1 MCIDGYQAAGQ
12 PDVAL
17 EYLRELSDLTKAQQ
31 HAQLRQQLQRVGMVP
46 GDDDADQRLQQKAWD
61 LADQVRRKEEV
72 LVESAVRAALA
83 SGYDARRPFR
93 VAKLAE
99 LFAMHEGTGSETVAQ
114 WKLAAL
120 LADIGMVAIPA
131 RLVARKGSLAGDERA
146 LVHEHVRYGA
156 QLVEEAG
163 LTKHR
168 PCIELIRSHHE
179 RWDGTGPLQLRAAD
193 IPLGAQVI
201 ALADAYDALTHD
213 RPWRR
218 AKTVQEAVFE
228 IGEASGQFDPDLA
241 KRFTAF
247 IRQEFWAHRDFE
259 AFLGEEATSS
269 SFVRATEQIGRMLS
283 QDKNPE

>member
-31 HAQLRQQLQRVGMVP
+31 RAQLRQQLQRVGMDP
-46 GDDDADQRLQQKAWD
+46 GHDDADQRLQQKAWD

-93 VAKLAE
+93 VAKLTE

-163 LTKHR
+163 LAKHR
-168 PCIELIRSHHE
+168 PCIELIRCHHE

-193 IPLGAQVI
+193 IPPGAQVI

-228 IGEASGQFDPDLA
+228 IGEASGQFDPALA

>member
-1 MCIDGYQAAGQ
+1 
-12 PDVAL
+12 VAL

-31 HAQLRQQLQRVGMVP
+31 HEQLRQQLQRVGMVP
-46 GDDDADQRLQQKAWD
+46 GDDDAEQRLQQKAWD

-131 RLVARKGSLAGDERA
+131 RLIARKGSLAADERA

-156 QLVEEAG
+156 QLVGEAG
-163 LTKHR
+163 LAKHR

-179 RWDGTGPLQLRAAD
+179 RWDGSGPLQLRAAD
-193 IPLGAQVI
+193 NPPGAQVI

-228 IGEASGQFDPDLA
+228 IGEAAANSTRTWRSALRPLSARSSGRTATSKLSLA
-241 KRFTAF
+241 RKRLRAASCG
-247 IRQEFWAHRDFE
+247 RRSR
-259 AFLGEEATSS
+259 LGECCRRTRIPSKRRLHLTA
-269 SFVRATEQIGRMLS
+269 
-283 QDKNPE
+283 